1 MKPSVDWGDW
11 SASANDPVIA
21 HGQVNGTHLAHE
33 NRFYYWTYIMNINY
47 LMGACFSPH
56 CFPFFLPFTSSKQ
69 IMLKCPFSLLSAL
82 FHLLAA
88 IKCSLTFQH
97 RPVPYLLCILQCSL
111 TPYEQYTSSQVWV
124 EAAVSTLLAL
134 MRSAQKE
141 ELPLKSWTLMEQSL
155 WAVPKQT
162 LLLWVS
168 LKAVPD
174 MLPPD
179 VSCFGME
186 S

>member
-1 MKPSVDWGDW
+1 MKPPVHWGDW
-11 SASANDPVIA
+11 SASANDPVIE

-47 LMGACFSPH
+47 EMGACFSPH
-56 CFPFFLPFTSSKQ
+56 CFPLFLPFTSSKQ

-124 EAAVSTLLAL
+124 EAAVSTLWLWWEVL
-134 MRSAQKE
+134 RKRNCLWKVE
-141 ELPLKSWTLMEQSL
+141 PSWNRVCGQCQN
-155 WAVPKQT
+155 KH
-162 LLLWVS
+162 
-168 LKAVPD
+168 
-174 MLPPD
+174 
-179 VSCFGME
+179 CFSGYL
-186 S
+186 